1 MENEGG
7 ENEECILSGIVLK
20 EGESGTDVYSV
31 FPKIG
36 SEQPTS
42 TGVYTVR
49 WKRYLV
55 FFSLKIIF
63 YFHLIN

>member
-1 MENEGG
+1 MESKRNEK
-7 ENEECILSGIVLK
+7 EEEECILAGTILK
-20 EGESGTDVYSV
+20 EGEAGTDVYSV

-49 WKRYLV
+49 WKRYY
-55 FFSLKIIF
+55 FKINF
-63 YFHLIN
+63 